1 MFPNRWRAVA
11 GLSQMNA
18 TLDIV
23 GIAGHDAKA
32 VPAMAKVYFG
42 IGSRFGF
49 DWLRG
54 SARRIETQ
62 TPWQRQAVQS
72 MLDELY
78 ILQQELVTQV
88 IDAAGSTRAVDAIV
102 SVWSD
107 ARKDKV
113 ARTEQMIADIQ
124 SAGIVDISMIAVAL
138 RQLRVLVA
146 G

>member
-1 MFPNRWRAVA
+1 
-11 GLSQMNA
+11 
-18 TLDIV
+18 
-23 GIAGHDAKA
+23 
-32 VPAMAKVYFG
+32 MAKVYFG